1 MKKIRVFIIIFII
14 IIIGVLGF
22 NKLNKKDT
30 TDYSN
35 YPVTDIKEG
44 QFIVT
49 IEEVGVIKAVKTI
62 SIYSPFRGKIS
73 DMIDDGT
80 EVKEGQTVIW
90 LDTQDIEKEVD
101 NKLSDLL
108 SRRQDLEA
116 RIESLEM
123 GIRNNTLDVESAKAE
138 LEFAKL
144 KLTEV
149 ERDLDTKKELLEAE
163 IISRTDIKEAEMD
176 YHSSKL
182 DKDKNEYAYVRTEKS
197 KESDEKVKNVQINDV
212 NVKIGQSEKDL
223 NKAKDKL
230 NQAEIKA
237 PAAGLFLVNSHFD
250 HHSGQIESVKAGD
263 SIRERQMLGSIPDLS
278 DLIVK
283 SQIGESDVFKIN
295 KGTPVEMDV
304 DAFPDLKLTGKVEN
318 IGALA
323 IQRFASEGAGIV
335 SSNVE
340 FFDQKVFEVTLSLDK
355 SDERLK
361 PGMTVNISYIIDKLK
376 DVKYLATKAV
386 FNDKGK
392 RYIYEVNGK
401 EYNKIEVQT
410 DKKNRTDVVILSD
423 LPKGTKVFTKKPKEN
438 EEKSTGKEQ
447 EYSNSSKMVP
457 GPPPRPR

>member
-1 MKKIRVFIIIFII
+1 MRKVRVFIIIFII
-14 IIIGVLGF
+14 IVISVLGF

-30 TDYSN
+30 TDYSD

-73 DMIDDGT
+73 KILDDGT

-90 LDTQDIEKEVD
+90 LDTQDVEKEVD

-182 DKDKNEYAYVRTEKS
+182 DKDKNEYAYVRTEKN
-197 KESDEKVKNVQINDV
+197 KDSDEKVKKSQMNDV
-212 NVKIGQSEKDL
+212 NVRIGQSEKGL

-230 NQAEIKA
+230 NQAEIKS
-237 PAAGLFLVNSHFD
+237 PTSGLFLVNSNWDWH
-250 HHSGQIESVKAGD
+250 GGRLQTVKAGD
-263 SIRERQMLGSIPDLS
+263 SIRDRQMLGSIPDLS
-278 DLIVK
+278 QLIVK

-304 DAFPDLKLTGKVEN
+304 DAFPDLKLSGKIEN

-323 IQRFASEGAGIV
+323 IQRFTSEGAGIV

-340 FFDQKVFEVTLSLDK
+340 FHDQKVFEVTLSIDNIDK
-355 SDERLK
+355 RLK
-361 PGMTVNISYIIDKLK
+361 PGMTVNVSYIIDKLDK
-376 DVKYLATKAV
+376 VTYLSTKAV

-423 LPKGTKVFTKKPKEN
+423 LPKGTKVFTKKPKEY
-438 EEKSTGKEQ
+438 EEKSEGKEQ
-447 EYSNSSKMVP
+447 KSNNSSKMP
-457 GPPPRPR
+457 DMPPRPGR